1 MIGPTFALFIRSL
14 REDTRAK
21 FTPIGRASLVLVVL
35 FFIAI
40 QQRSF
45 IRNPAPGLQVF
56 FTVMMV
62 NLFGLVLG
70 GITAFCSSIT
80 EEKEDDTLGL
90 LRMTNLSP
98 LAILFGKGVSRLV
111 SGALLIVS
119 QLPFTMLCVTLGG
132 VSAAT
137 IWKGYEV
144 LLCTLFFLCCLGLL
158 TSVIAKRTGI
168 AVALTVFVG
177 AVIYVGVPVLYMTN
191 FAQNRFGGGTSTQ
204 SLVEETLGWVMS
216 NHPLYQLTM
225 LIQGGGRGFLPP
237 VGSPWLFH
245 GIGGIVCFLLAW
257 ALFGRFCSGT
267 AETAPRKKSAKPG
280 SKSLRIPRPGSRPLV
295 WKDFWFLI
303 GGRRGLIS
311 RFIGYGVLTFGIIAW
326 AIAENSYMESKVV
339 GEMMIVFAGFG
350 LGVELV
356 IGSASIFGL
365 ERKGLTLS
373 SLLTLPVPLGRIVR
387 HKILGVL
394 GSFIPGLCF
403 VGLGMA
409 MTPGS
414 VAEFF
419 RDVTRRDKDVILFSY
434 MLLHLVAVPLLT
446 CWLSLKMRRGAVAAA
461 IAIGVIWNVL
471 LGIMSDIVGYEAFGG
486 LLIFTSV
493 VLVAVSLMF
502 AGFIAKGIPRAGAVE

>member
-45 IRNPAPGLQVF
+45 ARQPAPGLQVF

-70 GITAFCSSIT
+70 GITAFCSAIT

-98 LAILFGKGVSRLV
+98 LAILFGKGISRLV
-111 SGALLIVS
+111 SGVLLIVS

-158 TSVIAKRTGI
+158 TSVIAKRTGV
-168 AVALTVFVG
+168 AVAITVFVG
-177 AVIYVGVPVLYMTN
+177 AVLYVGVPIIYMTN
-191 FAQNRFGGGTSTQ
+191 FARNPWSGAPTQ
-204 SLVEETLGWVMS
+204 SPVQEALGWVMA
-216 NHPLYQLTM
+216 NNPLYQLTM
-225 LIQGGGRGFLPP
+225 LTQGGGRGFLPTA
-237 VGSPWLFH
+237 GSPWLFH
-245 GIGGIVCFLLAW
+245 GVAGVVCFLLAW

-267 AETAPRKKSAKPG
+267 AETAPKKKSAKPG
-280 SKSLRIPRPGSRPLV
+280 SKSLRSPRPGSRPLV

-339 GEMMIVFAGFG
+339 GEMMVVFAGFG

-409 MTPGS
+409 MTPES
-414 VAEFF
+414 VVSFF
-419 RDVTRRDKDVILFSY
+419 DDVTRRDADTAVFIY
-434 MLLHLVAVPLLT
+434 MLLHLIAVPLLT

-471 LGIMSDIVGYEAFGG
+471 LGVMADIAERDAFVG
-486 LLIFTSV
+486 LIIFASV
-493 VLVAVSLMF
+493 ALVAISIIFF
-502 AGFIAKGIPRAGAVE
+502 AAIARGIPRAGAVE